1 MPDSVSFDLHKS
13 IAFMFE
19 QLPIETYLMNLF
31 LVRRDSTDAALTL
44 EPCIFKWKRLLQE
57 FRQLTLSPINTAVH
71 DDVTEIAFH
80 KCPFLEM
87 LTVDWK
93 TIYRSDFKTNLK

>member
-1 MPDSVSFDLHKS
+1 MDYSAIEQIVTFCPDL
-13 IAFMFE
+13 
-19 QLPIETYLMNLF
+19 
-31 LVRRDSTDAALTL
+31 
-44 EPCIFKWKRLLQE
+44 
-57 FRQLTLSPINTAVH
+57 RQLTLSPINTAVH